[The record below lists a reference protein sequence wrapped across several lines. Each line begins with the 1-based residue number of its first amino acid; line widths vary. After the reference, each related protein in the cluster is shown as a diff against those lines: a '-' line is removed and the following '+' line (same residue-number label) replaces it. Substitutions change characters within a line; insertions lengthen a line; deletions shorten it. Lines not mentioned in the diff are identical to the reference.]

1 MSLWPTQLS
10 TKACKPSCLSS
21 MKFLSKLSL
30 NHRLGGRDK
39 RMFGKLFLNCRHRK
53 VKLYLYMQIPGYKNL
68 KLYNLSTWQDLNGK
82 DGRICFNDSTSYTLS
97 TLISCLIVSYSYGQ
111 VTNKSITKIQKG
123 RYWYL
128 GNTSLSLS
136 KVQL

>member
-30 NHRLGGRDK
+30 NHRLGGKDK

-82 DGRICFNDSTSYTLS
+82 DGRICFNDSTSYTCINLNIMFECIIY
-97 TLISCLIVSYSYGQ
+97 LPINQ
-111 VTNKSITKIQKG
+111 RQKIQK
-123 RYWYL
+123 RRYL
-128 GNTSLSLS
+128 GNTSLSLT
-136 KVQL
+136 KEQL

>member
-1 MSLWPTQLS
+1 MWDLLKDIKSNSTDLLHMSLWPTQLS

-53 VKLYLYMQIPGYKNL
+53 VKLYLYMHIPGYKNI

-82 DGRICFNDSTSYTLS
+82 DGRICFNDSTSYTGTCINLNIIFECIIY
-97 TLISCLIVSYSYGQ
+97 LPINQ
-111 VTNKSITKIQKG
+111 RQKIQ
-123 RYWYL
+123 
-128 GNTSLSLS
+128 
-136 KVQL
+136 